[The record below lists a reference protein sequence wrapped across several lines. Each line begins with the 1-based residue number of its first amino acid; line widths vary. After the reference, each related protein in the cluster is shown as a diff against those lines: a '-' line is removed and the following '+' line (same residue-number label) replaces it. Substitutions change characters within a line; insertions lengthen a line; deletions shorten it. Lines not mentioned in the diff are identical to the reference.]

1 MSKLKKGILIAM
13 FLATTMSFATNTTP
27 INNTNNTTITN
38 TVNSSTNTNTDSS
51 NYTNG
56 TAPKSSVQVN
66 GSDVSSTNGAAD
78 VLEYVGN
85 LVYANVIMIANA
97 VGSRISMLL
106 GVIIAALFLLDI
118 GKMILT
124 SQLSQINLGT
134 LAATYLNRLL
144 MLGLVTALLLFP
156 INGANNATTIFQ
168 VIINKML
175 NMFVSLGTL
184 FFNDKSFG
192 ELISNS
198 STVINTPLGDYV
210 FKAGEILPGKIITSI
225 VGIPLGFLS
234 YGVDNIKGVFTFFSG
249 LMFLGIGL
257 YILTKVTGMMS
268 IYVSAIFEFI
278 VLLTLSSIYLPFAL
292 LESTKNK
299 LGNKPLELLITQ
311 GIKVVVTVGLLGLI
325 VSITNV
331 DNFKAGGLD
340 IGTAFIYATAFS
352 IFEKIFQNN
361 NQIAST
367 ILNGGGLGV
376 SSGNDFFAIASQ
388 VGALA
393 AGASVLVTGNIV
405 GGVKAG
411 ADKFAKTGNLGESI
425 KSGLGT
431 TFSMPIKLLKNAAT
445 SLGIDGIFQGKE
457 KDAKNGT
464 NPKTKAQKMA
474 ENEIEHLKTT
484 LDSGMPDSVDM
495 AYNMMYLMGMLT
507 GNDAL
512 KSGAFVIKNYGSESI
527 ENRLK
532 KAEAARDA
540 AIKANEEKNRPQG
553 DGSNITKNNDGQS
566 NDVPFENKDNENKDN
581 TNNDN
586 KNRENANNV
595 NATNNDNNG
604 NYKNENDNTDKS
616 NSTGNETRPV
626 DNSNPTKTNVTT
638 SETNKTTDNRAN
650 GNNNSSKETIKQ
662 PSTED
667 INKTLN
673 NSKPKDNKGV

>member
-51 NYTNG
+51 NYTTR
-56 TAPKSSVQVN
+56 TAPKPSVQVN

-124 SQLSQINLGT
+124 FQLSQINLGT

-144 MLGLVTALLLFP
+144 ILGLVTALLLFP

-234 YGVDNIKGVFTFFSG
+234 YGVDNIKGIFTFFSG

-512 KSGAFVIKNYGSESI
+512 KSGAFVIKNYGSEAI

-540 AIKANEEKNRPQG
+540 AIKADNENNRTQG
-553 DGSNITKNNDGQS
+553 DGSNITKNNNGQS
-566 NDVPFENKDNENKDN
+566 NGTPFENKDNENKDN
-581 TNNDN
+581 
-586 KNRENANNV
+586 ENNV
-595 NATNNDNNG
+595 NTTNNDNNG
-604 NYKNENDNTDKS
+604 NYKNENDNTDNS
-616 NSTGNETRPV
+616 NSKDNGTSPV
-626 DNSNPTKTNVTT
+626 DNGNHITNKTTET
-638 SETNKTTDNRAN
+638 ISEIHKTTDNRVN
-650 GNNNSSKETIKQ
+650 GNNNSSNENIKQ
-662 PSTED
+662 PSTKD

-673 NSKPKDNKGV
+673 NSKPKDNKGE

>member
-38 TVNSSTNTNTDSS
+38 TVNSDTNTNTDSS
-51 NYTNG
+51 NYIT
-56 TAPKSSVQVN
+56 TRTSPKPSVQVN
-66 GSDVSSTNGAAD
+66 GSSVDSNKGAAD
-78 VLEYVGN
+78 VLENVGH

-156 INGANNATTIFQ
+156 IHGANNATTIFQ

-175 NMFVSLGTL
+175 NMFISLGTL

-234 YGVDNIKGVFTFFSG
+234 YGVDNIKGIFTFFSG

-325 VSITNV
+325 VSITDV

-431 TFSMPIKLLKNAAT
+431 TFSMPIKLLKNTAT
-445 SLGIDGIFQGKE
+445 QLGIDGIFQGKE

-512 KSGAFVIKNYGSESI
+512 KSGAFVIKNYGSEAI

-532 KAEAARDA
+532 KAEAARDT
-540 AIKANEEKNRPQG
+540 AIKANNETNKN
-553 DGSNITKNNDGQS
+553 GSNFTNEYTNPTESKPFNNDTNGNA
-566 NDVPFENKDNENKDN
+566 NDNKDNDKPSEN

-586 KNRENANNV
+586 V
-595 NATNNDNNG
+595 TNNDNNE
-604 NYKNENDNTDKS
+604 NYKNEKDNKDKS
-616 NSTGNETRPV
+616 NSTGNEIRPV
-626 DNSNPTKTNVTT
+626 DNSNPTKTTAT
-638 SETNKTTDNRAN
+638 ASETNKTTDNRT
-650 GNNNSSKETIKQ
+650 NNKET
-662 PSTED
+662 STPLNSKD

>member
-38 TVNSSTNTNTDSS
+38 TVNSSTNTNTNSS
-51 NYTNG
+51 NYTTR
-56 TAPKSSVQVN
+56 TAPKPSVQVN

-198 STVINTPLGDYV
+198 NTVINTPLGDYV

-234 YGVDNIKGVFTFFSG
+234 YGVDNIKGIFTFFSG

-512 KSGAFVIKNYGSESI
+512 KSGAFVIKNYGSEAI

-540 AIKANEEKNRPQG
+540 AIKANDEKNRHQG
-553 DGSNITKNNDGQS
+553 DGTNLNKSTEEYTPYNNNND
-566 NDVPFENKDNENKDN
+566 NTNDN
-581 TNNDN
+581 TNNTSDN
-586 KNRENANNV
+586 KDYSN
-595 NATNNDNNG
+595 TNDNDNNG
-604 NYKNENDNTDKS
+604 NPKNENNNINNATP
-616 NSTGNETRPV
+616 TGNEKRPV
-626 DNSNPTKTNVTT
+626 DNSNPTKTTVTT
-638 SETNKTTDNRAN
+638 SETNNTTDNRAN
-650 GNNNSSKETIKQ
+650 GNNNSSNKTIKQ

-673 NSKPKDNKGV
+673 NSKPNDNKGV

>member
-51 NYTNG
+51 NYTNR
-56 TAPKSSVQVN
+56 TAPKPSVQVN

-175 NMFVSLGTL
+175 NMFVLLGTL

-234 YGVDNIKGVFTFFSG
+234 YGVDNIKGLFTFFSG

-325 VSITNV
+325 VSITSV

-512 KSGAFVIKNYGSESI
+512 KSGAFVIKNYGSEAI

-532 KAEAARDA
+532 KVEAARDA
-540 AIKANEEKNRPQG
+540 AIKANEEKTRTQG
-553 DGSNITKNNDGQS
+553 DGSNLNKSTEEYTPYNN
-566 NDVPFENKDNENKDN
+566 NNNNTNDN
-581 TNNDN
+581 TNNTSDN
-586 KNRENANNV
+586 KDYSN
-595 NATNNDNNG
+595 TNDNDNNG

-626 DNSNPTKTNVTT
+626 DNSNPTKTTATT
-638 SETNKTTDNRAN
+638 SEIHKSTDNRTN
-650 GNNNSSKETIKQ
+650 ENNNSSKETIKQ
-662 PSTED
+662 PITED
-667 INKTLN
+667 INKTLS

>member
-51 NYTNG
+51 NYITAR
-56 TAPKSSVQVN
+56 TAPKPSVQVN
-66 GSDVSSTNGAAD
+66 GSSVDSNKGAAD

-156 INGANNATTIFQ
+156 IHGANNATTIFQ

-234 YGVDNIKGVFTFFSG
+234 YGVDNIKGIFTFFSG

-325 VSITNV
+325 VSITSV

-512 KSGAFVIKNYGSESI
+512 KSGAFVIKNYGSEAI

-540 AIKANEEKNRPQG
+540 AIKANDEKNRPQG
-553 DGSNITKNNDGQS
+553 DGTNLNKSTEEYTPYNN
-566 NDVPFENKDNENKDN
+566 NNNN
-581 TNNDN
+581 TNNNTNNTSDN
-586 KNRENANNV
+586 KDYSN
-595 NATNNDNNG
+595 TNDNDNNG
-604 NYKNENDNTDKS
+604 NPKNDNDNIDNATP
-616 NSTGNETRPV
+616 TGNETRPV
-626 DNSNPTKTNVTT
+626 DNNNSKQINETKL
-638 SETNKTTDNRAN
+638 ETNKTTDNRAN
-650 GNNNSSKETIKQ
+650 GNNNSSNETIKQ